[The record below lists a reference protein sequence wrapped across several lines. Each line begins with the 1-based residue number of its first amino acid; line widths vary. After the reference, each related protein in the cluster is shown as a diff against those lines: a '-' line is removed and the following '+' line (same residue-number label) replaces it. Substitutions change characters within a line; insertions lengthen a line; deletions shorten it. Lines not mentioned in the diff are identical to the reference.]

1 MELALYPKTSRKW
14 CISIGRS
21 AFVPT
26 DHKALIPETFLTQFR
41 ELVLG
46 FPATHVT
53 SSFTTASEVFL
64 WLGEEF
70 CLLATYCTA
79 IPLMKVLERAALS
92 TTLRGNLLLGERLT
106 QRSTLIKNPDARL
119 RVKAVLDI
127 SVVNVMLC
135 ASSGLE
141 PSLAWITSHHTHSS
155 GCRWLGGPSV
165 HVADGS
171 SKQSIM
177 LSIQ

>member
-26 DHKALIPETFLTQFR
+26 DHEALIPETFLTQFR

-119 RVKAVLDI
+119 RVKAVVDI

-135 ASSGLE
+135 ASS
-141 PSLAWITSHHTHSS
+141 SLIKNYSTNSTVIFSHSK
-155 GCRWLGGPSV
+155 
-165 HVADGS
+165 HVLD
-171 SKQSIM
+171 
-177 LSIQ
+177 